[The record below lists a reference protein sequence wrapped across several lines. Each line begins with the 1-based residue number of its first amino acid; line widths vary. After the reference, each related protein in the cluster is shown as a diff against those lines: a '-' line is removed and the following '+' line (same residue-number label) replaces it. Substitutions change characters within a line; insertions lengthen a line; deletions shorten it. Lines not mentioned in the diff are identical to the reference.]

1 VPVFDRSQSIVNSV
15 KDVQF
20 TLVIAFV
27 LVVMVIY
34 VFLGRATDT
43 LIPAVA
49 LPLSLLLTVAV
60 MYTLNYSIKQF
71 DVDGAHARDR
81 ISGRR
86 CDCLS
91 RKRRSFAP
99 SMANRS

>member
-1 VPVFDRSQSIVNSV
+1 MC
-15 KDVQF
+15 KW
-20 TLVIAFV
+20 TLMIAFV

-60 MYTLNYSIKQF
+60 MYMLEFLHQQS
-71 DVDGAHARDR
+71 DVDGVDTGHRFP
-81 ISGRR
+81 GRR
-86 CDCLS
+86 RDCVFG
-91 RKRRSFAP
+91 KRHAP
-99 SMANRS
+99 RRARRIDPESDLQ